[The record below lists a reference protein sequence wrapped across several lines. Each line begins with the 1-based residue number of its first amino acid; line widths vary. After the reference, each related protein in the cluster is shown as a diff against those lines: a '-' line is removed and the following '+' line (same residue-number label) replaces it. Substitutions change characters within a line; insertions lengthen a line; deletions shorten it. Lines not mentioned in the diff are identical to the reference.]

1 MYKQVWVTFV
11 INSDGGATEQFQGM
25 TNGGVSQTEG
35 LETTAA
41 AGSEVTSQQT
51 STMPEQAL
59 GGIAHNIMKRN
70 CKISKKSQDHFL
82 KRRAFSI

>member
-1 MYKQVWVTFV
+1 MTFA

-25 TNGGVSQTEG
+25 TNGGASQTEG

-41 AGSEVTSQQT
+41 AGSEVSSQQT

-59 GGIAHNIMKRN
+59 GGIAHNIMRRN
-70 CKISKKSQDHFL
+70 LKISKKSQDHSL
-82 KRRAFSI
+82 KRRTFLV